1 MGIRERRFL
10 MQELRSQLVYV
21 LSGGGAH
28 LGFEALVAEFPFSRL
43 GLKPDRLAHTVW
55 QLVYHITIAQWDILE
70 FIRNPR
76 HVSPAFPDGYWPEAA
91 APAGEEEWREL
102 LERYR
107 GDLAALKHLAVDPD
121 SDLLA
126 AVPYGS
132 GQSLLRE
139 ILLASD
145 HTAYHLGQVADIR
158 RLLDVPA

>member
-1 MGIRERRFL
+1 
-10 MQELRSQLVYV
+10 MQELRKQLVYV

-28 LGFEALVAEFPFSRL
+28 LDFEALVAEFPFSRL
-43 GLKPDRLAHTVW
+43 GLAPQGLAHTVW
-55 QLVYHITIAQWDILE
+55 ELTWHITIVQWDILE

-76 HVSPAFPDGYWPEAA
+76 HISPSFPDGYWPEAA
-91 APAGEEEWREL
+91 APEGEEAWSGL

-107 GDLAALKHLAVDPD
+107 GDLAALKHLAMNKE

-126 AVPYGS
+126 PVPYGS

-139 ILLASD
+139 LLLAAD

-158 RLLDVPA
+158 RLLGVPA